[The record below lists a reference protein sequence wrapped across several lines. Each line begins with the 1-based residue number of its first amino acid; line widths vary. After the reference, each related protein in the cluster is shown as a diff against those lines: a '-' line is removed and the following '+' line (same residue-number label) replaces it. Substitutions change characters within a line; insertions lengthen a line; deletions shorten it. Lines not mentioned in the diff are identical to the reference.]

1 VKRKMLAALATMCSL
16 AAGPALALNMLF
28 LSEGP
33 VGYFTEEDNRMFD
46 GALQGALNDR
56 KDGEVS
62 SWSNP
67 ATGANGT
74 VTVMKTFTRQD
85 MTCRELKVFNSAK
98 GRTGQGVFDLCKAPD
113 GRWKI
118 ASFPKTR

>member
-1 VKRKMLAALATMCSL
+1 MNLKMLAAVAAVCLLAG
-16 AAGPALALNMLF
+16 APALAMNLLF

-33 VGYFTEEDNRMFD
+33 AGYFTEEDNRMFD
-46 GALQGALNDR
+46 KALQEALNDR
-56 KDGEVS
+56 KDGEVE

-67 ATGANGT
+67 ASGASGK
-74 VTVMKTFTRQD
+74 VTVMKTFTREG
-85 MTCRELKVFNSAK
+85 MSCRNLKVFNSAK
-98 GRTGQGVFDLCKAPD
+98 GRTGEGVFDLCKVQ

>member
-1 VKRKMLAALATMCSL
+1 MKQKILAAMAAVCSL

-33 VGYFTEEDNRMFD
+33 AGYFTEEDNHMFD
-46 GALQGALNDR
+46 RTLQDALNDR

-67 ATGANGT
+67 ASGASGK
-74 VTVMKTFTRQD
+74 VTVMQTFTREG
-85 MTCRELKVFNSAK
+85 MTCRELKIFNSAK
-98 GRTGQGVFDLCKAPD
+98 GRTGQAVFDLCKVPD

-118 ASFPKTR
+118 ASFPKAH